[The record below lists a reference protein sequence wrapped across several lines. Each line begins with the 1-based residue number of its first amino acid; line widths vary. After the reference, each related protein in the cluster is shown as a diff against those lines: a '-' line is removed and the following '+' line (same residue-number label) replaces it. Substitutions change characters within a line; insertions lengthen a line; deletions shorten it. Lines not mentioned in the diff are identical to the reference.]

1 MLGNACLQ
9 LPLPRQ
15 ELFQCGNR
23 MWALLTHSRKLPDQ
37 VEHGKGPHPWF
48 LDQEGLRGLEEG
60 ALEAGK
66 EG

>member
-1 MLGNACLQ
+1 
-9 LPLPRQ
+9 
-15 ELFQCGNR
+15 

-60 ALEAGK
+60 ALAAGK